1 MKYYSEITKEVYD
14 TEEALKKAEQHIE
27 NQVEKKENAVV
38 NERKEAAKVVEKAFA
53 DAAAKR
59 KENSAKREEL
69 DKKNREIDR
78 KYEAEFSKLER
89 AQREE
94 QDALGDEYALLDKSD
109 KQCVEQAYEEL
120 RKFCKKYGAYHYS
133 VDAAGADLFPM
144 LMGFG
149 QMEKAQSMFSNMFNS
164 IFNLF

>member
-27 NQVEKKENAVV
+27 DQVEKKENAVV

-53 DAAAKR
+53 EASAKR

-69 DKKNREIDR
+69 DEKSIAIDKKYDAEAKKIEEAREKELDAIGVE
-78 KYEAEFSKLER
+78 YR
-89 AQREE
+89 A
-94 QDALGDEYALLDKSD
+94 LDKSD
-109 KQCVEQAYEEL
+109 KECIEQAYEEL

-164 IFNLF
+164 MFNLF